1 MVYELKQ
8 ILETVFY
15 HKVLDT
21 VRELEQITS
30 KTNYSKLT
38 NKYTESLI
46 ILGHVLTIALK

>member
-1 MVYELKQ
+1 MVFELKQ
-8 ILETVFY
+8 ILETVFF

-21 VRELEQITS
+21 VLELEQINS

-38 NKYTESLI
+38 NKDTESLI